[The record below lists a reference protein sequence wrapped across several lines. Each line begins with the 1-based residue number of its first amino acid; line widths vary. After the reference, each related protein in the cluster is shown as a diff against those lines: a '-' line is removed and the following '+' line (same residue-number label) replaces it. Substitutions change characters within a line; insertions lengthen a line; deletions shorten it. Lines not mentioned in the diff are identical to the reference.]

1 METYTVITNGKNIK
15 NCINIPLE
23 YVNKELEIVIR
34 PVSAGGGYLRKK
46 IELIL
51 EKNKYIQSFKSISD
65 PALWQK
71 EQRRDW

>member
-1 METYTVITNGKNIK
+1 METYTVITHGKNIK

-34 PVSAGGGYLRKK
+34 PVSAGGSNLRKK

-51 EKNKYIQSFKSISD
+51 EKDKDIQSFKSISD
-65 PALWQK
+65 PALWPR